1 MESEIRRE
9 RNDSTDIDFLH
20 IYFYLHFCKE
30 QEALE
35 SVTSLICFFLFV
47 TSIIFLTFFYC
58 SVSLHKVLLVS
69 KDSCLANILSKLQI
83 QLLFQKYFFQLFF
96 YTTAG
101 RIILLIWLVNYNI
114 YKYYNNVPK
123 QNIEETWDIKLQI
136 SPELHKYKLKKW
148 FSF

>member
-1 MESEIRRE
+1 MSEKRIFLNWTKKQMESEIRRE

-58 SVSLHKVLLVS
+58 SVSLQKVLLVS

-101 RIILLIWLVNYNI
+101 RIILLI
-114 YKYYNNVPK
+114 
-123 QNIEETWDIKLQI
+123 
-136 SPELHKYKLKKW
+136 
-148 FSF
+148 